1 MARKPSIR
9 AGVKAI
15 EASGAKF
22 FETAVNEEAKKDL
35 RRDGSYRHPF
45 VDLASVDAR
54 HVSVRLEKPGQ
65 SKPMEAGRSL
75 GRVSEVDRKITASLV
90 EKSPMSAASIIR
102 AIGAK
107 DPKYVRGRL
116 KLMLERGLI
125 ERSTDDRKMYSLRAS
140 QREPEKL
147 FDGGSRYT
155 EAPRDV
161 PEKGI
166 FKGDMLELSA
176 AVVKEGDF
184 VMAARE
190 IPSRNGGK
198 EWIAKVIKVWPAFV
212 VLEGGEMRMKV
223 DLFKVTSAFR
233 SFNPPAAE
241 ERASS

>member
-22 FETAVNEEAKKDL
+22 FETAANEEAKKDP

-45 VDLASVDAR
+45 VDLASVDVR
-54 HVSVRLEKPGQ
+54 HANVRLEKLGQ
-65 SKPMEAGRSL
+65 PKLMEAGRSL
-75 GRVSEVDRKITASLV
+75 GRVSEVDREIMTTLERGPMTAGAV
-90 EKSPMSAASIIR
+90 IR
-102 AIGAK
+102 AMVSREG
-107 DPKYVRGRL
+107 KYVRSRL
-116 KLMLERGLI
+116 KLMLARGLI
-125 ERSTDDRKMYSLRAS
+125 EMTETRYCLRGTSGPKA
-140 QREPEKL
+140 L

-155 EAPRDV
+155 EAPGDV

-176 AVVKEGDF
+176 TVVKEGDL

-241 ERASS
+241 ERAAAS